1 MRLSARNAL
10 KGKVTEVVTGAVAA
24 KVKIDVGGGNTLTSM
39 ILAESVEDL
48 GIKVG
53 DQVTA
58 VIKATEV
65 MVSK

>member
-1 MRLSARNAL
+1 MKLSARNTL
-10 KGKVTEVVTGAVAA
+10 KGKVVDLAKGAVAA

>member
-1 MRLSARNAL
+1 MKLSARNTL
-10 KGKVTEVVTGAVAA
+10 KGKVVDVATGAVAA
-24 KVKIDVGGGNTLTSM
+24 KVKIDVGGGNILTSM

>member
-1 MRLSARNAL
+1 MPLSARN
-10 KGKVTEVVTGAVAA
+10 
-24 KVKIDVGGGNTLTSM
+24 N
-39 ILAESVEDL
+39 LAGTIESVEKEGLMARVVIRVGDHQVESVITRQSADEL
-48 GIKVG
+48 GLQVG

>member
-1 MRLSARNAL
+1 MKLSARNTL
-10 KGKVTEVVTGAVAA
+10 KGKVVDLATGAVAA